1 LLGPGARHSALTGTL
16 LLRRRA
22 FFPSLRLPDDSWLPQ
37 DIADS
42 CRRMGTA
49 TVTSLQH
56 PKCRAFAGPSFNLH
70 YFFLDSGHKVCL
82 QVRLSQRFLPS
93 V

>member
-1 LLGPGARHSALTGTL
+1 
-16 LLRRRA
+16 LRRRA

-49 TVTSLQH
+49 TVTSPQQL
-56 PKCRAFAGPSFNLH
+56 KYRAFAGQALTCIIFS
-70 YFFLDSGHKVCL
+70 
-82 QVRLSQRFLPS
+82 RLVPESLLTS
-93 V
+93 